1 MEKDFNKW
9 NDLKQKLDKEHRA
22 PTFKERE
29 IWWCSIGV
37 NVGHEEN
44 GKNQLYNRPVL
55 IVRKFNN
62 HIFLGVPLT
71 TKIKENKF
79 YHTIHFKGNN
89 QSAMLSQIRVWESK
103 RLTHKMGEI
112 TGEQFEEVRRG
123 VRELI

>member
-1 MEKDFNKW
+1 MEKHFDQW
-9 NDLKQKLDKEHRA
+9 NIFKQRLDLEHKV
-22 PTFKERE
+22 PTFKQKE

-37 NVGHEEN
+37 NIGHEEN
-44 GKNQLYNRPVL
+44 GKNQFFNRPVL

-71 TKIKENKF
+71 TKIKDNKF
-79 YHTIHFKGNN
+79 YHTISVKSKN

-112 TGEQFEEVRRG
+112 GEDEFKVMRKKIKEMV
-123 VRELI
+123 